1 MKTII
6 FPGSF
11 DPFSL
16 GHADI
21 VRRAAKLCDRLI
33 VAVMLNRGKR
43 PMFSIEERVEMVKLC
58 IKDVPNVE
66 VLAYSRLLVD
76 LFRESGACAVV
87 RGLRSESDFRNEA
100 EMSAA
105 NRLLLPDFDSILLL
119 CRIDLVYTS
128 SSVIKEVASYGGDI
142 SAMVSPE
149 IVEFVKT
156 RIMERT
162 KGIDGGTEN
171 A

>member
-1 MKTII
+1 MKTFI

-21 VRRAAKLCDRLI
+21 ARRAAKLCDRLLI
-33 VAVMLNRGKR
+33 AVMLNRNKN
-43 PMFSIEERVEMVKLC
+43 PLFTIEERVEMVKLC
-58 IKDVPNVE
+58 ISDIPNVE
-66 VLAYSRLLVD
+66 VISCNRLLVD
-76 LFRESGACAVV
+76 LFRESCACAVV

-128 SSVIKEVASYGGDI
+128 SSIIKEVASYGGDI

-149 IVEFVKT
+149 IVDFVT
-156 RIMERT
+156 AQIMERT
-162 KGIDGGTEN
+162 KRD
-171 A
+171 

>member
-1 MKTII
+1 VKTII

-21 VRRAAKLCDRLI
+21 AKRAAKLCDRLL
-33 VAVMLNRGKR
+33 VAVMLNRNKN
-43 PMFSIEERVEMVKLC
+43 PLFSIEERVEMVKLC
-58 IKDVPNVE
+58 LSDIPNVE
-66 VLAYSRLLVD
+66 VISYNHLLVD
-76 LFRESGACAVV
+76 LFRESSACAVV

-128 SSVIKEVASYGGDI
+128 SSIIKEVASYGGDI

-149 IVEFVKT
+149 IVDFVKT

-162 KGIDGGTEN
+162 QSRLMEEP
-171 A
+171 